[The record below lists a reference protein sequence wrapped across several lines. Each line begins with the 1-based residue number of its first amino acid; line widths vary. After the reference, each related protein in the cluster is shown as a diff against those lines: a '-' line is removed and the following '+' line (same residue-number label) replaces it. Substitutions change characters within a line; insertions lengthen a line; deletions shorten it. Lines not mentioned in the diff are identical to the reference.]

1 MDICISL
8 LQRRGSLIIELTEAA
23 VILLESSYVGEK
35 TALFMQEMLEVVV
48 KILFLLHVGTHC
60 NCYSFNFIR
69 TYGKSRSYSLTSRST
84 LFCSPP
90 GLNDDQKVIAT
101 VALDVNMS
109 SNEPIIETLHTDPE
123 DVIFDQT
130 NGDYEVP
137 NAEGIECVEEIEE
150 IDLNPGAP
158 KCYVII
164 SNLQSGSNIGS
175 ICRNALAFNVHEVIV
190 IGRKGFRD
198 KMRNADRGAK
208 RKQSFVHFNS
218 ILEAA
223 TYLKETKNCSIVG
236 VEIMDSAVSV
246 LCYCLE

>member
-1 MDICISL
+1 
-8 LQRRGSLIIELTEAA
+8 
-23 VILLESSYVGEK
+23 
-35 TALFMQEMLEVVV
+35 MLEAVA
-48 KILFLLHVGTHC
+48 KILFLLLVVTDC
-60 NCYSFNFIR
+60 NCYGINFMQSCGLSR
-69 TYGKSRSYSLTSRST
+69 TSLSPSRST
-84 LFCSPP
+84 LFCNSI
-90 GLNDDQKVIAT
+90 GLNDDQKVTAT
-101 VALDVNMS
+101 LVLDVDMGS
-109 SNEPIIETLHTDPE
+109 DESPLDPE
-123 DVIFDQT
+123 ENILNQT
-130 NGDYEVP
+130 NGDYEAP
-137 NAEGIECVEEIEE
+137 NAEEIEGIEGVEEIEE
-150 IDLNPGAP
+150 IEEIEETDLNPDAP

-246 LCYCLE
+246 LHCCLE

>member
-1 MDICISL
+1 
-8 LQRRGSLIIELTEAA
+8 
-23 VILLESSYVGEK
+23 
-35 TALFMQEMLEVVV
+35 V
-48 KILFLLHVGTHC
+48 KILFLLHVVTDC
-60 NCYSFNFIR
+60 NCYSVSYMR
-69 TYGKSRSYSLTSRST
+69 SCGKSRSSLSRSRLT
-84 LFCSPP
+84 FFCSSN

-101 VALDVNMS
+101 LASDVDMS
-109 SNEPIIETLHTDPE
+109 SDESTLETLGTLDTDSE
-123 DVIFDQT
+123 ETTLDQKK
-130 NGDYEVP
+130 GDD
-137 NAEGIECVEEIEE
+137 NDIAIAEGAEEIEEIEE

-223 TYLKETKNCSIVG
+223 TYLKEKRNCSIVG
-236 VEIMDSAVSV
+236 VEIMDTAVS
-246 LCYCLE
+246 LW

>member
-1 MDICISL
+1 M
-8 LQRRGSLIIELTEAA
+8 IIELTAA
-23 VILLESSYVGEK
+23 AFSSLESLCVSEK
-35 TALFMQEMLEVVV
+35 TALFTREMLEAVV
-48 KILFLLHVGTHC
+48 KILFLLLVVTDC
-60 NCYSFNFIR
+60 NCYSINFIR
-69 TYGKSRSYSLTSRST
+69 TYGISRSSSSMSRST
-84 LFCSPP
+84 LFCSPL

-101 VALDVNMS
+101 LALDVDMS
-109 SNEPIIETLHTDPE
+109 SDESPLDPE
-123 DVIFDQT
+123 EKVLNQT
-130 NGDYEVP
+130 NGDYKAA
-137 NAEGIECVEEIEE
+137 NAEEVEGAEGVEETEEIEE

-246 LCYCLE
+246 LHCCLE

>member
-1 MDICISL
+1 
-8 LQRRGSLIIELTEAA
+8 LIIKLAEAA
-23 VILLESSYVGEK
+23 VTLLESSYVSEK
-35 TALFMQEMLEVVV
+35 TALFTREMLEVVV
-48 KILFLLHVGTHC
+48 KILFLLLVVTNC
-60 NCYSFNFIR
+60 NCYRINFMR
-69 TYGKSRSYSLTSRST
+69 SCWVSRSFLSPSRLT
-84 LFCSPP
+84 LFCSPL
-90 GLNDDQKVIAT
+90 GLNDDQKVEAT
-101 VALDVNMS
+101 FALDVHMNS
-109 SNEPIIETLHTDPE
+109 DDSIKETLDTDPE
-123 DVIFDQT
+123 DTILDQT
-130 NGDYEVP
+130 NRDYEVP
-137 NAEGIECVEEIEE
+137 SAEEIEGAEGVEEIEEIEE

-246 LCYCLE
+246 LHCCLE